1 MVRDE
6 LRNLVKFD
14 ANQLR
19 EAIRSCDQE
28 ALDLAKKREEVM
40 ALAALYRQ
48 ILLIHGHREEPDVSF
63 HMPSVKADVSMPSGP
78 DRRFRN
84 MKLGDAI
91 VTALSEHG
99 GKLHAK
105 RIIEL
110 LVAGGLRVG
119 KKYPMSTLI
128 TAITRDERIEKDPIE
143 RNTWRLKTAT

>member
-28 ALDLAKKREEVM
+28 AMDLAKKREEVL

-48 ILLIHGHREEPDVSF
+48 ILLIHGHQEEPDVSF
-63 HMPSVKADVSMPSGP
+63 HMPSVKTDAPIPSGH

-84 MKLGDAI
+84 MKIKDAV

-105 RIIEL
+105 QIIEV
-110 LVAGGLRVG
+110 LVSGGLKVG
-119 KKYPMSTLI
+119 KKVPMSTLI
-128 TAITRDERIEKDPIE
+128 TAITRDERIEKDPTE

>member
-1 MVRDE
+1 MVRNE
-6 LRNLVKFD
+6 LLNLVKFD
-14 ANQLR
+14 PSQLR
-19 EAIRSCDQE
+19 EAIRTCDQE

-40 ALAALYRQ
+40 ALASLYRQ
-48 ILLIHGHREEPDVSF
+48 ILTIHGIEVPDTSI
-63 HMPSVKADVSMPSGP
+63 HMPSSKPDAPVPGEH

-84 MKLGDAI
+84 MKIGDAI

-105 RIIEL
+105 RIIEV

-128 TAITRDERIEKDPIE
+128 TAIRRDERIEKDSTE